1 MKTPSIRM
9 EGPHGKSRDS
19 AYVSSDSK
27 RTSDAS
33 MQPPMFLG
41 FPRFAS
47 PKPTEQSLDR
57 KSVLSTVEDRQPRL
71 SMPLDKADPPSPGSF
86 VGSRPQRAE
95 TDPSGTDSGPS
106 FMSPSQLKDLLASS
120 ADTELLLLDLR
131 VSQQFLQSRI
141 KGSLNLCT
149 PTTLLKRATFNLQKL
164 QLTFQNPA
172 DKEQFSK
179 WSSTK
184 NLVVYDS
191 HSAEKRDAVSCLNM
205 IKKFANEGYKGNTY
219 ILRGGFKVVQDE
231 CPEVVDQGAP
241 AASGGPSAIGTAK
254 EGGRAGIPPIMGGV
268 MLPQAGNDMNP
279 FFSNIRQNMDLADGV
294 GQLDV
299 SRPRA
304 LDSPS
309 LPRWLREASK
319 DVDHGKQVSEKFLHI
334 ERSEQSRMKKAYS
347 MFNTAK
353 PQSSEAIQLCGV
365 EKGGKNRYKDIL
377 PFEHARVKLQG
388 RPDGACD
395 YVNAS
400 HVKAPGSNKR
410 YIATQ
415 GPLPATFEDFWSVIW
430 DQDVRV
436 IVMLTAE
443 SEGGTLKC
451 HPYWRGRDFG
461 NIRLKLLS
469 EKKVSLDIDKH
480 RSTSQAT
487 TTGDAPSGAEFGR
500 RRANTTTSLEGS
512 TPTPQPMPNQG
523 EAPFVIIRK
532 FALNHG
538 QHPFAPLREV
548 THLHFPSWPDFGTPA
563 QPSHLLALVEL
574 ANVMQRSSL
583 PIDTPSIAASKKTD
597 LPMSWYDEPESE
609 ANSRPMLVHCS
620 AGCGRTGTF
629 CTVDTVM
636 DMLKRQRL
644 AKTVT
649 KPVRKRDSDGDI
661 KMSGEREVEE
671 PISPHTAQ
679 EQGFSFGSPSKQG
692 SGNSSRRGSWND
704 ASLDTSWVGDDSID
718 LIAKTVEE
726 FRTQRL
732 SMVQSLRQ
740 YVLCYETV
748 LEYLSRM
755 AERTT
760 VSIVPGTG
768 RARSGSLQM
777 RREK

>member
-415 GPLPATFEDFWSVIW
+415 GPLPATFEV
-430 DQDVRV
+430 
-436 IVMLTAE
+436 
-443 SEGGTLKC
+443 
-451 HPYWRGRDFG
+451 
-461 NIRLKLLS
+461 
-469 EKKVSLDIDKH
+469 
-480 RSTSQAT
+480 
-487 TTGDAPSGAEFGR
+487 
-500 RRANTTTSLEGS
+500 
-512 TPTPQPMPNQG
+512 
-523 EAPFVIIRK
+523 
-532 FALNHG
+532 
-538 QHPFAPLREV
+538 
-548 THLHFPSWPDFGTPA
+548 
-563 QPSHLLALVEL
+563 
-574 ANVMQRSSL
+574 
-583 PIDTPSIAASKKTD
+583 
-597 LPMSWYDEPESE
+597 
-609 ANSRPMLVHCS
+609 
-620 AGCGRTGTF
+620 
-629 CTVDTVM
+629 
-636 DMLKRQRL
+636 
-644 AKTVT
+644 
-649 KPVRKRDSDGDI
+649 
-661 KMSGEREVEE
+661 
-671 PISPHTAQ
+671 
-679 EQGFSFGSPSKQG
+679 
-692 SGNSSRRGSWND
+692 
-704 ASLDTSWVGDDSID
+704 
-718 LIAKTVEE
+718 
-726 FRTQRL
+726 
-732 SMVQSLRQ
+732 RQ
-740 YVLCYETV
+740 YLVFQG
-748 LEYLSRM
+748 LEPLLTCRRTSGLSSGT
-755 AERTT
+755 RTC
-760 VSIVPGTG
+760 
-768 RARSGSLQM
+768 GSSSC
-777 RREK
+777 